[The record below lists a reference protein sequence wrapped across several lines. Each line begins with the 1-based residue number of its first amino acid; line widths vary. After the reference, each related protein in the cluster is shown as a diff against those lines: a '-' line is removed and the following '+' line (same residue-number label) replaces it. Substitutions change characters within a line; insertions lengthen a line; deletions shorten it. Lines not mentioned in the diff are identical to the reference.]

1 MTSSGTP
8 APAPPASALARGGA
22 GRAFLSI
29 LRRDLFVTNAEL
41 PVTVALAA
49 AGVAGFLRRAL
60 D

>member
-1 MTSSGTP
+1 M
-8 APAPPASALARGGA
+8 
-22 GRAFLSI
+22 SI